1 MSAIKN
7 ELGTISISNEV
18 IAIIAG
24 HSLEE
29 CYGIVGMSSKRA
41 TDGISQLFNLENYS
55 KGIIVR
61 QNEENVDI
69 DIFVQVIYGVSINV
83 VAENAKERV
92 RYNVERVTGLKVGKV
107 NVTIESVK
115 V

>member
-7 ELGTISISNEV
+7 ELGTISISNDV

-29 CYGIVGMSSKRA
+29 CYGIVGMASKRA

-55 KGIIVR
+55 KGIVVHK
-61 QNEENVDI
+61 NETTVDI
-69 DIFVQVIYGVSINV
+69 DIFVKVIYGVSINA
-83 VAENAKERV
+83 VAQSAKDTV
-92 RYNVERVTGLKVGKV
+92 RYNVEHSTGLKVGKV
-107 NVTIESVK
+107 NVTVESVK

>member
-7 ELGTISISNEV
+7 QLGTISISNEV

-29 CYGIVGMSSKRA
+29 CYGIVAMASKRA
-41 TDGISQLFNLENYS
+41 SDGISQLFNLENYS

-61 QNEENVDI
+61 KNENNVDI
-69 DIFVQVIYGVSINV
+69 DVFVKVIYGVSINV

-92 RYNVERVTGLKVGKV
+92 RYNVEKATGLKVGKV
-107 NVTIESVK
+107 NVTVESVK

>member
-1 MSAIKN
+1 MSAIVN
-7 ELGTISISNEV
+7 ELGTISISSEV

-41 TDGISQLFNLENYS
+41 TDGLSDLFNLENYS
-55 KGIIVR
+55 KGIKV
-61 QNEENVDI
+61 QKNEETVDI
-69 DIFVQVIYGVSINV
+69 DIFVQVIYGVSINA
-83 VAENAKERV
+83 VAEIAKDTV
-92 RYNVERVTGLKVGKV
+92 RYNVEKFTGLKIGKV
-107 NVTIESVK
+107 NVTVESVK

>member
-1 MSAIKN
+1 MSVLIN

-24 HSLEE
+24 HSMEE

-41 TDGISQLFNLENYS
+41 SDGLSQLLNLENYS
-55 KGIIVR
+55 KGIKVHK
-61 QNEENVDI
+61 NADSVDL
-69 DIFVQVIYGVSINV
+69 DIFVQVIYGVSINA
-83 VAENAKERV
+83 VAESAKDMV
-92 RYNVERVTGLKVGKV
+92 RYTVQKFTGLKVGKV
-107 NVTIESVK
+107 NVTVESVK